1 MSRRRINRAGLCNP
15 AMSRIDFPRINN
27 AALPVL
33 PALVRRWLPNGRQ
46 RGNEYLA
53 LNPNRA
59 DRHPG
64 SFSINLRTGRW
75 SDFATRDRG
84 GDIVSLA
91 AYLFDISQVDAARR
105 LAGMLGIPPEISR

>member
-1 MSRRRINRAGLCNP
+1 MSGIDFARINE
-15 AMSRIDFPRINN
+15 
-27 AALPVL
+27 AARLAL

-53 LNPNRA
+53 VNPTRA

-75 SDFATRDRG
+75 SDFATGDRG
-84 GDIVSLA
+84 GDPVSLA
-91 AYLFDISQVDAARR
+91 AYVFNLSQVEAARR
-105 LAGMLGIPPEISR
+105 LAGMLGIPECSR